1 MRIIIIIYYPGLLTF
16 MFDRFENMNRLFDA
30 NKIHPVI
37 DRVFKFEEYTNALL
51 YLQSQKHVG
60 KIVVKVASD

>member
-1 MRIIIIIYYPGLLTF
+1 
-16 MFDRFENMNRLFDA
+16 MNRLFDA